1 MTPQEI
7 DGLVAPGESE
17 TLELK
22 RTTRLRQE
30 GAQAVCA
37 MLNHRGGYVL
47 YGVEPDGKI
56 VGQQVSDHTIEE
68 VAQELGR
75 IDPPAMTSIR
85 IDPIDLGNGQSVIAV
100 AVQSG
105 HHQPYS
111 YRGSAYRRVGNTNQV
126 MTRDEYNRILL
137 ERLHNEQ
144 RWENRYAEGWSADD
158 LDQAEIRRTI
168 KEAVRRGRLDDP
180 GSDDPDDL
188 LRGLGLLREGRLLR
202 AALVLFGQ
210 PERME
215 SEMPQC
221 RLRVARFRGSDRAEF
236 HDNRQFYGNAFAL
249 LRQAERFLRDSL
261 PVAGRIVP
269 DALERIDEPLYPPE
283 AWREALA
290 NAFCHRDYS
299 IGGGSVGVAIYD
311 DRLEITSSG
320 SLPFGLT
327 PEQLFRPHE
336 SRPWNPL
343 LARVFYRR
351 GFIEEWGRGTL
362 KMAELL
368 AAAGLPPPEIEDAAG
383 SVAVRF
389 RPGRYAPPQ
398 RVTIDLTERQQ
409 TILSLL
415 NRAPGGLTLGEILG
429 FLDPPQP
436 EPSVIDDLAML
447 RTLKLAV
454 SFGQGRGARWQLS

>member
-30 GAQAVCA
+30 GARAVCA

-202 AALVLFGQ
+202 AAPVLFGQ